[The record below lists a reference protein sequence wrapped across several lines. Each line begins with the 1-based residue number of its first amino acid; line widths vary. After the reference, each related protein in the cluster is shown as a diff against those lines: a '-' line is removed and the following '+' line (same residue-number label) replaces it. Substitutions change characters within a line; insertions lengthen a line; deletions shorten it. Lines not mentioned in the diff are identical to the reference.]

1 VICRVERRVIFAETD
16 AMRIVYYAN
25 YLKYFEIG
33 RAEFFRQFDAPFTH
47 YIEKGLYLAVTET
60 AARYHRPARYDD
72 TLVIETRLTR
82 MGRATLEMGYAIEE
96 KLTGDLVTTGMTRHA
111 ILDETGRLRRFEAD
125 FIQRLRPLV
134 SEPHPKRAFERRSR
148 TA

>member
-1 VICRVERRVIFAETD
+1 MVCRVERRVIFAETD

-82 MGRATLEMGYAIEE
+82 LGRATLEMGYRIENKE
-96 KLTGDLVTTGMTRHA
+96 TRALVASGMTRHA
-111 ILDETGRLRRFEAD
+111 ILDEEGRVRRFEPA
-125 FIQRLRPLV
+125 FVARLRPLV
-134 SEPHPKRAFERRSR
+134 SELPLRTPVSSRAR
-148 TA
+148 TE